1 VTASASAQA
10 RLSIGD
16 VLAALRPEFPDVTI
30 SKIRYLESEGLVEPS
45 RTPSGYRKFAPADV
59 ERLRYILTRQRD
71 SYYPLKRIRA
81 ELADLDRGLQPGEEG
96 GTPRPPRVVVAD
108 DGYPVAES
116 FRPEGRELRLS
127 REELCESAEID
138 AEMLTQLEQFGLIT
152 SRTSQGLYDGAA
164 LVVAKTAGEL
174 AGFGVEPRHLRAF
187 KTAADREIGLF
198 EQVVAPVSRSREAG
212 AKARADEAVRQ
223 LAALSVRLHTT
234 LVKNGLRSGG

>member
-1 VTASASAQA
+1 MTASASARA

-16 VLAALRPEFPDVTI
+16 VLAALRPDFPDVTI

-45 RTPSGYRKFAPADV
+45 RTPSGYRKFSPADV
-59 ERLRYILTRQRD
+59 ERLRYILLRQRD

-81 ELADLDRGLQPGEEG
+81 ELADLDRGLQPGEG
-96 GTPRPPRVVVAD
+96 GTPRPPRVVLAD
-108 DGYPVAES
+108 DGYPPADA
-116 FRPEGRELRLS
+116 FGPDGRELRLT

-138 AEMLTQLEQFGLIT
+138 AGLLSQLEQFGLVT
-152 SRTSQGLYDGAA
+152 SRTSQGMYDGAA
-164 LVVAKTAGEL
+164 LIVAKTAGEL

-198 EQVVAPVSRSREAG
+198 EQVVAPVSRSREPG
-212 AKARADEAVRQ
+212 ARARADETVRQ

-234 LVKNGLRSGG
+234 LVKRGLRGGG